1 MPPEVPALLGT
12 QKEGPLGPVG
22 LKPSSGFSERLC
34 LENIRER
41 AGHPLSA
48 CAHLDAHTHMNT

>member
-1 MPPEVPALLGT
+1 MPPEAPALLGT
-12 QKEGPLGPVG
+12 QKEGSLGPVG

-41 AGHPLSA
+41 EQDTHSQ
-48 CAHLDAHTHMNT
+48 HVHT